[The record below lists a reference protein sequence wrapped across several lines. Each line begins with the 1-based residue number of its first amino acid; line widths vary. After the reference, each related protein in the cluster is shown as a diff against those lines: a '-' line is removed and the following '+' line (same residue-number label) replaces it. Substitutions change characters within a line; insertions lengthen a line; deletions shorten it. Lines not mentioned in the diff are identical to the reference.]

1 MLIMPKKVEVFI
13 LGAAQRVLGSLDQ
26 AHRAQFNR
34 LVAALRL
41 SPQAGVF
48 YAKDGAGRV
57 LYQVS
62 GSDLHVIYTLTY
74 LVQVDHVYIVSIDI
88 AEWFPHHAD
97 MP

>member
-1 MLIMPKKVEVFI
+1 MPKRVDIVLLGQAYAI
-13 LGAAQRVLGSLDQ
+13 LRSFDA
-26 AHRAQFNR
+26 AHRAQFDR

-48 YAKDGAGRV
+48 YARDSTGRV

-62 GSDLHVIYTLTY
+62 GADLHVIYTLTY
-74 LVQVDHVYIVSIDI
+74 LVQVDRIAIVSIDV
-88 AEWFPHHAD
+88 AEWTPQHAD